1 MKRTSVLFI
10 IAACLTIGA
19 TAVYAANV
27 HFKGEPRIT
36 DEGMT
41 LSFCGALAGLGNQ
54 DITIRVTVEGMAS
67 ANCFNKGGNMAP
79 GQNKVPVVSTVT
91 RTISRREIKNGNV
104 SFCVDTPAPGRVS
117 ARAAGCPNNNWQARI
132 FDVEFESAIITV
144 VQGGRV
150 VLEETFE

>member
-79 GQNKVPVVSTVT
+79 GQNKVPVVSTVS

-104 SFCVDTPAPGRVS
+104 SFCVSTPPLQAVLARELPGAQTTTGRRAYSTSSLKAPPLPWCKV
-117 ARAAGCPNNNWQARI
+117 AG
-132 FDVEFESAIITV
+132 
-144 VQGGRV
+144 
-150 VLEETFE
+150 